1 VLSVVPSQ
9 EEFETSARDQLLPA
23 TQQVGD
29 SSPQLT
35 FFLVY
40 KIVEQ

>member
-1 VLSVVPSQ
+1 VVSVVPSQ
-9 EEFETSARDQLLPA
+9 EEFETFPRDQLLHA

-29 SSPQLT
+29 SSRQLT